1 MRETNFLLVF
11 LDYCLKRRARI
22 NNLVT
27 KDNFKLH
34 GNNNYTSL
42 MGTEGDISSFQ
53 QYGWYKW
60 CYYRQNKEGFPF
72 NKEVIWII
80 LG

>member
-42 MGTEGDISSFQ
+42 MGTEGDIS
-53 QYGWYKW
+53 
-60 CYYRQNKEGFPF
+60 N
-72 NKEVIWII
+72 
-80 LG
+80 L